1 MDKSALSKLLP
12 VAIAFVI
19 ISFIGCR
26 SRQDDQCSINY
37 KKAKDFLYKYHINQK
52 RSFLVRAL
60 AEIERSGCPE
70 TALGAVE
77 LKISLLSLLKK
88 YKEAY
93 QYIDSLGP
101 GSFKLEY
108 KKGMSYNLFRALEYE
123 SKFDTANRNLFL
135 NRSVITI
142 QSYIDEQDTSESK
155 LNEEAYYD
163 LFLIKSKLENLENLN
178 NDIEK
183 LKKRYPNKLTF
194 WENVKGSLEGFGTSP
209 YALPDS
215 DEVTS
220 Q

>member
-1 MDKSALSKLLP
+1 MDKSALSKLLQ
-12 VAIAFVI
+12 VTIAFAI
-19 ISFIGCR
+19 IFVVGCSNR
-26 SRQDDQCSINY
+26 KNDECDIHYKNARQ
-37 KKAKDFLYKYHINQK
+37 FLYKYHINQK
-52 RSFLVRAL
+52 RSLLVQAL

-123 SKFDTANRNLFL
+123 GKLDTANRDRFL
-135 NRSVITI
+135 NKSINTI

-155 LNEEAYYD
+155 FNEEAYYD
-163 LFLIKSKLENLENLN
+163 LFLIKSKLENPENLN
-178 NDIEK
+178 KDIEK
-183 LKKRYPNKLTF
+183 LKKRYPNKLMF
-194 WENVKGSLEGFGTSP
+194 WEGIKGSLEGFGTSP